1 MSQYVADR
9 PGRQIHL
16 PRPALATA
24 LGQLHGLL
32 ERYSI
37 SLLRISLGLVF
48 LGFGIL
54 KFFPGLSPAGD
65 IAAATIERLTFGY
78 IAGDHAVL
86 MTAIVETFIGL
97 TLVTGRLVRLGLVVL
112 TGALVGI
119 MSPLVLF
126 TDQLFPQGPSLL
138 GQYVVKDIVLAAG
151 AMVVA
156 AYALGSRLHTED
168 DEDRAAPSGQLP
180 AEAG

>member
-9 PGRQIHL
+9 LGRQIRL
-16 PRPALATA
+16 PRPALVTVV
-24 LGQLHGLL
+24 GQLHGVL

-48 LGFGIL
+48 LGFGIV
-54 KFFPGLSPAGD
+54 KFFPGLSPAED

-97 TLVTGRLVRLGLVVL
+97 TLVTGQFVRLGLVVL

-126 TDQLFPQGPSLL
+126 TDQLFPHGPSLM

-168 DEDRAAPSGQLP
+168 DED
-180 AEAG
+180 